1 MFPLSLR
8 FLIYVFLC
16 FILNHLTVT
25 PPVAG
30 QYFQAKNVF
39 VILFGL
45 AKALH
50 MYFPRN
56 LSPNPDS
63 NLFSE
68 SMYNPYTLSDN
79 FTYFTSTALQPVI
92 GLCPF
97 ENVNPPQ
104 SIACYTLPIP
114 YS

>member
-68 SMYNPYTLSDN
+68 SMY
-79 FTYFTSTALQPVI
+79 TSTALQPVI